1 MNKSILAAAAAAFA
15 ALAAGAWEVS
25 VLTGGTN
32 IMIAPPAHH
41 ALASANA
48 KARTALETVSQGEY
62 RRSGPHLIV
71 AAHGG
76 VTATNIVGSV
86 VTNIAGSVTNVVTNL
101 VVSPLTVPVTGLSG
115 YDGTNDANAVRWYR
129 VPLSRTALV
138 VQASALESGKLMNY
152 VDGNGDKIIE
162 STQYAKTV
170 LEGYDGPLYGNSTGT
185 NGAVNVFQVP

>member
-1 MNKSILAAAAAAFA
+1 MRAGPLNGNGIWDTVASRGSRSCSVASSLTAAAAAFA

-25 VLTGGTN
+25 VPTGGTN
-32 IMIAPPAHH
+32 IKIAPPAHH

-48 KARTALETVSQGEY
+48 KARTALETVSLGEY

-101 VVSPLTVPVTGLSG
+101 VVSPLTVPVTL
-115 YDGTNDANAVRWYR
+115 
-129 VPLSRTALV
+129 
-138 VQASALESGKLMNY
+138 
-152 VDGNGDKIIE
+152 
-162 STQYAKTV
+162 
-170 LEGYDGPLYGNSTGT
+170 
-185 NGAVNVFQVP
+185 